1 MENVNVMGLVPYT
14 LKEGVSEADF
24 LVAHEK
30 YVSESVSKTKGFIS
44 CTILSDGDKWYD
56 LAAWESMEALQ
67 KAFEDLQEDTNAAK
81 IMSLINQEGS
91 DDDIPLFSVVKK
103 Y

>member
-1 MENVNVMGLVPYT
+1 MNVMGLVPYT
-14 LKEGVSEADF
+14 LKEEVSEAEF

-30 YVSESVSKTKGFIS
+30 YVSESVSKTGGYIS
-44 CTILSDGDKWYD
+44 CMILTNGEKWYD

-67 KAFEDLQEDTNAAK
+67 KAFEDLQEDANAAE
-81 IMSLINQEGS
+81 IMSLINQVGS
-91 DDDIPLFSVVKK
+91 DDDIPLFTVIKK